1 MKTIVEKY
9 SIGLRAIEILL
20 FLLLF
25 QGAFSLVFAAIEM
38 LTGLV
43 SGSLPS
49 MAGLTVADERD
60 RL

>member
-1 MKTIVEKY
+1 MRTIVKKY

-20 FLLLF
+20 F
-25 QGAFSLVFAAIEM
+25 QGAFSLVFAAKEM

-43 SGSLPS
+43 LESLRA
-49 MAGLTVADERD
+49 MAGLTAAGERD